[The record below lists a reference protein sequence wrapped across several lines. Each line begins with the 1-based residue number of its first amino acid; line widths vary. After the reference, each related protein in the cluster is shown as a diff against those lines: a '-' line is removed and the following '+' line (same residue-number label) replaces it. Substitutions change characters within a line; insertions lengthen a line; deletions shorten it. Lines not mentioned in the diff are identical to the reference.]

1 MVIKMKLGYLSDL
14 TGDVIEFLGRNQ
26 IGHVELLC
34 DRSMNFDVEK
44 MSASDLQMLRSRLE
58 QNHVRL
64 DSLAWFVTNQ
74 LESDKGQQKKNI
86 AYFRKLI
93 ACAKDFQTSLISIG
107 TIHHP
112 SLDIRNHME
121 EALELYETNFRE
133 YAHIAEQEGIRLSIE
148 NCPEFGNLAY
158 SPEALDAMFERVPS
172 RAIGIEFDPSHL
184 AWEGIDPVRF
194 LRHFSDRIFAVHA
207 KDTEILEDNL
217 FRYGVAG
224 RMLGNEAEKEQSLY
238 WRYRLPGMGIID
250 WKDLFNGL
258 YEIGFDGTV
267 FIEVEDPLFCGGPVF
282 SDDPKI
288 LAKRYEGAIL
298 AKRFLQS
305 YIV

>member
-158 SPEALDAMFERVPS
+158 SPEALDAMFERVPPEPSASNLIPLTSHGKELTQSAFCDTFPTEFLRFMRRIRKFWRTTCSATALPAGCSATKRRKS
-172 RAIGIEFDPSHL
+172 RAFIGATVCRGWASSTGRTCLMGFMRL
-184 AWEGIDPVRF
+184 GLTVRYLLKWRIPL
-194 LRHFSDRIFAVHA
+194 LRRPG
-207 KDTEILEDNL
+207 L
-217 FRYGVAG
+217 
-224 RMLGNEAEKEQSLY
+224 LG
-238 WRYRLPGMGIID
+238 
-250 WKDLFNGL
+250 
-258 YEIGFDGTV
+258 
-267 FIEVEDPLFCGGPVF
+267 
-282 SDDPKI
+282 
-288 LAKRYEGAIL
+288 
-298 AKRFLQS
+298 
-305 YIV
+305 